1 MNNKK
6 NAKILVIVAGAAGEI
21 GTEFCRRIISKKI
34 DCVAILRN
42 KKIAIESPF
51 LSQVTCDLT
60 NEKEIETV
68 FAQVD
73 FGKYQ
78 KVVFLHT
85 IGVDKFES
93 RGYPNIK
100 PMDTIPY
107 DVYDSN
113 VNTFKYLLKYCIRK
127 IHELNLQRKSKLK
140 FKIAIIAGSGDR
152 YAPFVI
158 ESFCEA
164 KFILR
169 QYIHSYIKIYPKW
182 ISGLSINVTSTIT
195 QSALKVRPYAN
206 TKYWLTPKEVVSK
219 SINLLTE
226 SFSRYKEVD
235 IIKNHPKFVEGYYEN
250 NDLLYE
256 KWSKETGIK

>member
-1 MNNKK
+1 MRFRSETLNRQRKKLSINFLKFMNNKK

-21 GTEFCRRIISKKI
+21 GIEFCRRIISKKI
-34 DCVAILRN
+34 DCIAILRN

-73 FGKYQ
+73 FEKYQ
-78 KVVFLHT
+78 RVVFLHT

-113 VNTFKYLLKYCIRK
+113 VNLSL
-127 IHELNLQRKSKLK
+127 IH
-140 FKIAIIAGSGDR
+140 I
-152 YAPFVI
+152 
-158 ESFCEA
+158 
-164 KFILR
+164 
-169 QYIHSYIKIYPKW
+169 
-182 ISGLSINVTSTIT
+182 
-195 QSALKVRPYAN
+195 
-206 TKYWLTPKEVVSK
+206 
-219 SINLLTE
+219 
-226 SFSRYKEVD
+226 
-235 IIKNHPKFVEGYYEN
+235 
-250 NDLLYE
+250 
-256 KWSKETGIK
+256 